1 MDGYSGILCESICD
15 RSCKN
20 AGQCVIENGIS
31 RCICPKGLGYVGEEC
46 EDEIIDCTTQGC
58 DPGERCVQ
66 NAKGSPICIIDPC
79 STNPCVNKA
88 ICSPTYLK
96 SNSET
101 AEASF
106 TCNCTVGFSGKLCE
120 NDIDECESNPCLNA
134 GICKNAVGSFSCIC
148 LNGFSGIFKLLR
160 FLSVVD
166 LLSLVVYSSYL
177 HSTLLF
183 FFFF

>member
-1 MDGYSGILCESICD
+1 MKKI
-15 RSCKN
+15 KF
-20 AGQCVIENGIS
+20 
-31 RCICPKGLGYVGEEC
+31 K
-46 EDEIIDCTTQGC
+46 
-58 DPGERCVQ
+58 
-66 NAKGSPICIIDPC
+66 
-79 STNPCVNKA
+79 
-88 ICSPTYLK
+88 
-96 SNSET
+96 ET

-166 LLSLVVYSSYL
+166 LSYL